1 MRSSALIAA
10 ASLVISL
17 AWGCAINIEEAK
29 YQVVSKDNNFEI
41 RDYAPHV
48 VAETVVEG
56 SLEDAGN
63 KAFSRL
69 FDYISGKNRS
79 HNKIAMTAPVSQE
92 LYSEKIKMTSP
103 IGQQRIEGGWVVS
116 FTMPASQTIESLPAP
131 EDQRVNLRQVPALR
145 MAAVRYSG
153 TWSEKR
159 YIQYKGELES
169 WIGKKGFSIIGEA
182 VWARY
187 NPPFTPWFLRRNEIL
202 IPVNTDLK

>member
-1 MRSSALIAA
+1 MVRSSALIAA

-69 FDYISGKNRS
+69 FDYI
-79 HNKIAMTAPVSQE
+79 
-92 LYSEKIKMTSP
+92 
-103 IGQQRIEGGWVVS
+103 
-116 FTMPASQTIESLPAP
+116 
-131 EDQRVNLRQVPALR
+131 
-145 MAAVRYSG
+145 
-153 TWSEKR
+153 
-159 YIQYKGELES
+159 
-169 WIGKKGFSIIGEA
+169 
-182 VWARY
+182 
-187 NPPFTPWFLRRNEIL
+187 
-202 IPVNTDLK
+202 